1 MFYNKSGTD
10 SKCPGPARAL
20 SASGSPRFEP
30 VARTSGLREGS
41 SRPGTGLFPCAR
53 LPAPPSWCPSPAL
66 PPELRFYFYLCFGL
80 FRGWRSPRLQLKS
93 VYHIDFLWSKPRAGR
108 WSHAGWSQGEALGG
122 DRVEALVTLAALR
135 GAPHEQAR
143 AGAVKPPPSCFVLRA
158 RSPSSAWPDGP
169 LPFRAVFR
177 RHSVLCLHKAS
188 RV

>member
-1 MFYNKSGTD
+1 MDFKR
-10 SKCPGPARAL
+10 PGPARAL
-20 SASGSPRFEP
+20 SASGSSRFEP

-41 SRPGTGLFPCAR
+41 SRPGTGLFPCTR

-80 FRGWRSPRLQLKS
+80 FGGWRSPRLQLKS

-108 WSHAGWSQGEALGG
+108 WSHTGWSRGSPGRGQSGGFGDLGG
-122 DRVEALVTLAALR
+122 
-135 GAPHEQAR
+135 PSWCPSR
-143 AGAVKPPPSCFVLRA
+143 AGPGWGCEAAPPPPCFVLRA

>member
-1 MFYNKSGTD
+1 M
-10 SKCPGPARAL
+10 
-20 SASGSPRFEP
+20 
-30 VARTSGLREGS
+30 V
-41 SRPGTGLFPCAR
+41 
-53 LPAPPSWCPSPAL
+53 
-66 PPELRFYFYLCFGL
+66 
-80 FRGWRSPRLQLKS
+80 
-93 VYHIDFLWSKPRAGR
+93 
-108 WSHAGWSQGEALGG
+108 AGWSQGEALGG